1 MSSNLTTEQETI
13 KHCYEVLGAEPS
25 IIAEDRGLDVMAV
38 KACLMS
44 ISGKY
49 RKDCG
54 VEEKEEPGRSKLN
67 FTEEEG
73 LDFKQIIIDTAR
85 FADDPHLRFK
95 AATYGR
101 DDMMGRKDV
110 VKNVGNVTFNLL
122 EFNSSLQ
129 KMKQVKQ
136 QMMERLGA
144 PVNV

>member
-1 MSSNLTTEQETI
+1 MGSLTTEQETI
-13 KHCYEVLGAEPS
+13 KHCYEVLGASPEV
-25 IIAEDRGLDVMAV
+25 IAEDRGLDVVAV
-38 KACLMS
+38 KACLMGVS
-44 ISGKY
+44 PKY

-54 VEEKEEPGRSKLN
+54 QEPIEEDKLN
-67 FTEEEG
+67 FSDEDLKDVNT
-73 LDFKQIIIDTAR
+73 IILDTAK

-95 AATYGR
+95 AATYVR
-101 DDMMGRKDV
+101 DDKKGRKEV